1 MATDTNTKVGVH
13 IGPFKMTTITA
24 DGGLIAHDINTTNGY
39 TQSPLQS
46 GSVCL
51 VLARDEG
58 KWSDKY
64 SAVEIVVD
72 HVYLLPTPLLP
83 APPLQPSV
91 SVATAST
98 SSSSTPTTTPV
109 KKPRLTEII
118 LD

>member
-1 MATDTNTKVGVH
+1 
-13 IGPFKMTTITA
+13 MTTITA

-51 VLARDEG
+51 VLAHDQG

-83 APPLQPSV
+83 APPLHWQPSITV
-91 SVATAST
+91 TVATAST

>member
-1 MATDTNTKVGVH
+1 MS
-13 IGPFKMTTITA
+13 TITA
-24 DGGLIAHDINTTNGY
+24 DGCLIAHDIKTTNGC
-39 TQSPLQS
+39 TQSPIQN
-46 GSVCL
+46 GSVCF
-51 VLARDEG
+51 VIVHDTG

-64 SAVEIVVD
+64 SAVEIAVD

-83 APPLQPSV
+83 APPLQPSINV
-91 SVATAST
+91 TVATAST

>member
-1 MATDTNTKVGVH
+1 
-13 IGPFKMTTITA
+13 MTTITA

-51 VLARDEG
+51 LLARNEG

>member
-1 MATDTNTKVGVH
+1 MS
-13 IGPFKMTTITA
+13 TITA
-24 DGGLIAHDINTTNGY
+24 DGSLIAHDTKTTNGY
-39 TQSPLQS
+39 TQSPIQN
-46 GSVCL
+46 GSVCF
-51 VLARDEG
+51 VIVHDTG

-64 SAVEIVVD
+64 SAVEVVVD

-83 APPLQPSV
+83 APPLQPSINV
-91 SVATAST
+91 TVATAST